1 MWSTDWDVVNAE
13 TERRERELIAL
24 KVYQNTLVPINR
36 KLPPEIWSEIFIH
49 RRNMSCLRRPYEW
62 ITLTQVCTYWREL
75 ILHNPILWSHIHA
88 GRNVSCNDYI
98 PRVLARSQRKAL
110 TVNIHIDDPLD
121 SNTVEAVSGE
131 IHRVE
136 HLNFYVSTNSR
147 NASGISRNLFK
158 FCSAASHAP
167 EIRLKSLIVWGE
179 REYQWTPR
187 WTEIR
192 LLLSPS
198 IQSLC
203 LNLASFPAVEEARSA
218 LRSMPSLVALQL
230 QFTREVSDY
239 SESDVYCPPGEEVRL
254 DRLGNLWL
262 VGPPLL
268 CAALL
273 SSLEFPASTSVTVGP
288 LGHPVRYSDSQ
299 HLPLMDVLLRKIQ
312 ATAVSATR
320 SPLSSMYVKRSNHVG
335 YIAVDTW
342 TTTHTSEI
350 LKDRPEGR
358 MLDLVLPEDVALQ
371 LIGAL
376 GDLLKDVK
384 SMFMSIYC
392 DQAIARA
399 WAGTV
404 RRMINLRELM
414 VVGTACRSLGQI
426 LAAPITREEDSGLNA
441 GRVGYA
447 EIEEHLRA
455 NPTLL
460 HLHALV
466 MECPEFWGKLNED
479 YLQRVLDA
487 RKALRMGPIS
497 TQVKVT
503 DKEMQRIIR
512 KDPNCTWV
520 DGSYSFTYS
529 VVSKPSAATPD
540 EDEW

>member
-24 KVYQNTLVPINR
+24 KVYRNTLVPINR
-36 KLPPEIWSEIFIH
+36 KLPLEIWSEIFIH
-49 RRNMSCLRRPYEW
+49 RRNMSSLRRPYEW
-62 ITLTQVCTYWREL
+62 ITLTQVCNYWREL
-75 ILHNPILWSHIHA
+75 ILHNPTLWSHIHA
-88 GRNVSCNDYI
+88 GRDVSCNDYL
-98 PRVLARSQRKAL
+98 PRILARSQRKAL
-110 TVNIHIDDPLD
+110 TVNIYIDDPLD
-121 SNTVEAVSGE
+121 SDAVEALSGE

-136 HLNFYVSTNSR
+136 HFNFCVSSKFR
-147 NASGISRNLFK
+147 DASGISRNLSK

-179 REYQWTPR
+179 GEHWAPR
-187 WTEIR
+187 LTEIR

-198 IQSLC
+198 ILHLC
-203 LNLASFPAVEEARSA
+203 LILTSFPAVEEARSA
-218 LRSMPSLVALQL
+218 LRSMPSLVALEL
-230 QFTREVSDY
+230 KFTQKVSDY
-239 SESDVYCPPGEEVRL
+239 SESDVYCPPGEEIRL
-254 DRLGNLWL
+254 DRLGKLWL

-268 CAALL
+268 CAALI
-273 SSLEFPASTSVTVGP
+273 SSLGFPASTSVTVGP
-288 LGHPVRYSDSQ
+288 PVDQLRYSDSQ
-299 HLPLMDVLLRKIQ
+299 YLPLMDALLRKIQ
-312 ATAVSATR
+312 ATGVSATR
-320 SPLSSMYVKRSNHVG
+320 PPFSSMYVKRSHYVG
-335 YIAVDTW
+335 YVTVDTW
-342 TTTHTSEI
+342 STTHTSEI
-350 LKDRPEGR
+350 LKDRPKGR

-371 LIGAL
+371 LIDAL

-392 DQAIARA
+392 DQVIARA
-399 WAGTV
+399 WAGIV

-414 VVGTACRSLGQI
+414 VVGIACHSLGPI
-426 LAAPITREEDSGLNA
+426 LAGPIAREEDSGSLNA
-441 GRVGYA
+441 DGVEYA

-455 NPTLL
+455 NPILL

-466 MECPEFWGKLNED
+466 IDRPQFGSKLSVD
-479 YLQRVLDA
+479 HLLRVLDA

-512 KDPNCTWV
+512 KDPNCIWV
-520 DGSYSFTYS
+520 DDSYSFTYS